1 MDKKKEEMVVEL
13 LKDMPWYEWKR
24 LKTAIDRTYESRA
37 NKVTLAVS
45 ASLKNVLNSE
55 FNHS

>member
-24 LKTAIDRTYESRA
+24 LRAVIDWTYERRA
-37 NKVTLAVS
+37 NKVTRVDS
-45 ASLKNVLNSE
+45 TSLKNALHNE
-55 FNHS
+55 FEN